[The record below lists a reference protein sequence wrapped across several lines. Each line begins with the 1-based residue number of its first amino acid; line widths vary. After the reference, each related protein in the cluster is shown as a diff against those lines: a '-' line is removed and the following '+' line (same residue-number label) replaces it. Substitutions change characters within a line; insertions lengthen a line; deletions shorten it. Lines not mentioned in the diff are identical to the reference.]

1 MRAVR
6 HLSYLLL
13 VPAINGFVDKMAS
26 WWNAKQGC
34 RGSNIHVCG
43 IAIQGLFTRH
53 RIGFNQKW
61 ITAARLW
68 PRVYP
73 FCWIPLPETRLDI
86 LYVVCHLEPYLT
98 LLHIWPLLF
107 FFFSFHDEPL
117 SFTETSLCPNSFTK
131 YFYFSLDPHFCF
143 AETSTLRVSIR
154 PGTPAPC
161 KHCMFIKSRLKLVS
175 IYPGILKRGLHIYY
189 LLIYL
194 SLLWCHM

>member
-6 HLSYLLL
+6 HLSYSLL
-13 VPAINGFVDKMAS
+13 VPAINGFVGKIAS

-34 RGSNIHVCG
+34 RGSNIHVSV
-43 IAIQGLFTRH
+43 AIQGLFTRH
-53 RIGFNQKW
+53 RISFNKKW

-68 PRVYP
+68 RRVYP

-86 LYVVCHLEPYLT
+86 LYVVCHLETKLDSSA
-98 LLHIWPLLF
+98 HMAIVVF
-107 FFFSFHDEPL
+107 FYFHDEPL

-131 YFYFSLDPHFCF
+131 YFYFSLDPYFCF

-161 KHCMFIKSRLKLVS
+161 KHC
-175 IYPGILKRGLHIYY
+175 IL
-189 LLIYL
+189 
-194 SLLWCHM
+194 